1 MNVNAA
7 KPSTAESANSKSISF
22 CVEAKVDPGKLIS
35 LLALAAAAATVPQS
49 GNADVILTD
58 LSANPVT
65 VGLNTNISFIINN
78 FPGTAQIGFQ
88 AVPKPMAGATM
99 TKWISVRQNGG
110 YVRLKT
116 HSSFIIP
123 VGPGLTWNQVV
134 GVGVVSSNFGLAATA
149 TVNNNP
155 RHFPESFD
163 HKYFVF
169 KFKDNTQV
177 GSPLR
182 YGWIDVSLSNPV
194 TGGGPD
200 LTIFGYAYDNTGATL
215 ATGQVPEPTSATLLA
230 LGALTLGAKGLR
242 SWRRNRR

>member
-1 MNVNAA
+1 MNAA
-7 KPSTAESANSKSISF
+7 KPIEAESVNAKSIPF
-22 CVEAKVDPGKLIS
+22 CVEAKGDPGKLIS

-49 GNADVILTD
+49 SSADVILTD

-78 FPGTAQIGFQ
+78 LPGTPQIGFQ
-88 AVPKPMAGATM
+88 AVPNPMPGPTM
-99 TKWISVRQNGG
+99 TKWIKVTQKAG

-116 HSSFIIP
+116 HSSFVVP
-123 VGPGLTWNQVV
+123 VGPGLTWNQVI
-134 GVGVVSSNFGLAATA
+134 GVSSRSGLAASA

-169 KFKDNTQV
+169 KFKDSTQV

-182 YGWIDVSLSNPV
+182 YGWIDVSLSNPAS
-194 TGGGPD
+194 GGGPD
-200 LTIFGYAYDNTGATL
+200 LTIFSYAYENTGATL
-215 ATGQVPEPTSATLLA
+215 ATGQVPEPTPVALLA
-230 LGALTLGAKGLR
+230 LGALTLGARGLR
-242 SWRRNRR
+242 SWRRNRRTETA